1 MTAGALK
8 GQFSMTEKKDLVVVG
23 FLVKTFYHTNDLMTF
38 AGGTTVIA
46 PTGATTTAAA
56 ERTPGTIT
64 DSKTGKEILL
74 SLNCL

>member
-1 MTAGALK
+1 
-8 GQFSMTEKKDLVVVG
+8 
-23 FLVKTFYHTNDLMTF
+23 MTF

-74 SLNCL
+74 PLNCL